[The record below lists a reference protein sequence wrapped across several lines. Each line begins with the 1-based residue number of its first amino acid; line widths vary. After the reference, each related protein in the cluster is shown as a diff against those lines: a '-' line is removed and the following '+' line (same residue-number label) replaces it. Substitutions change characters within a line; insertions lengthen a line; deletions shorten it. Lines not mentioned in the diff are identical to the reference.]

1 MVDEKRNATRL
12 SNRAGTIGERV
23 AVLESKMDSTEQDM
37 RELKELVTT
46 NFKELKESIEQIRVR
61 KNPVMEFLEDNW
73 KMLVVVAA
81 VFLGKDVTA
90 LVQWMKA
97 FGG

>member
-23 AVLESKMDSTEQDM
+23 AVLESKMASTEHDM

-46 NFKELKESIEQIRVR
+46 NFKEPKEATEQIRSR